1 MATANFQTQVQTY
14 PAKGVPGDKASLNPA
29 VYTDR
34 NYISGD
40 AAVIVGNFV
49 WDDPDNPT
57 DYYGSGVMK
66 ALSSS
71 ASAVAPLGI
80 VERNLSYFNYDLKDG
95 GTLTLPEAANLT
107 VVRRGDLYAVASTA
121 ANKGQKVFAV
131 LADGSLKTGPAGA
144 AVSGAVE
151 TPWTV
156 TEGGAAGELI
166 TISNWSA

>member
-1 MATANFQTQVQTY
+1 M
-14 PAKGVPGDKASLNPA
+14 
-29 VYTDR
+29 
-34 NYISGD
+34 
-40 AAVIVGNFV
+40 
-49 WDDPDNPT
+49 
-57 DYYGSGVMK
+57 
-66 ALSSS
+66 
-71 ASAVAPLGI
+71 
-80 VERNLSYFNYDLKDG
+80 ERNLSYFNYDLKDG